1 MQLLDS
7 TLSYWDVISGIL
19 KSSIFGFIIGVVGCF
34 KGFQVS
40 GGAESVGRYTTSSV
54 VTAIFLIVFVDA
66 IFSFLI

>member
-1 MQLLDS
+1 M
-7 TLSYWDVISGIL
+7 
-19 KSSIFGFIIGVVGCF
+19 IIAIVGCF

-54 VTAIFLIVFVDA
+54 VTAIFLIVLVDA